1 MLSHGREMAAPRG
14 NGKTF
19 ADPSGVAVLYT
30 SANAGTA
37 VNYREPR
44 RSAPSRYWHAVCV
57 I

>member
-1 MLSHGREMAAPRG
+1 MAAPVG

-19 ADPSGVAVLYT
+19 AILVGVAVLYT
-30 SANAGTA
+30 SANAGIA

>member
-1 MLSHGREMAAPRG
+1 MLSHGREMAAPVG

-19 ADPSGVAVLYT
+19 AILVSVAVLYT

-44 RSAPSRYWHAVCV
+44 RSAPSCYWHAVCV